1 MSIEF
6 IDAEIKKECLFFQM
20 ESREDFSSLLNQYSY
35 ITIMEFLKSLFKDD
49 EKAIGLCSFQK
60 KEQKV
65 YTFTPEFGAVKL
77 IYSTN
82 TKNNFLLS

>member
-1 MSIEF
+1 
-6 IDAEIKKECLFFQM
+6 
-20 ESREDFSSLLNQYSY
+20 
-35 ITIMEFLKSLFKDD
+35 MEFLKSLFKDD

-82 TKNNFLLS
+82 TKYNFLLS